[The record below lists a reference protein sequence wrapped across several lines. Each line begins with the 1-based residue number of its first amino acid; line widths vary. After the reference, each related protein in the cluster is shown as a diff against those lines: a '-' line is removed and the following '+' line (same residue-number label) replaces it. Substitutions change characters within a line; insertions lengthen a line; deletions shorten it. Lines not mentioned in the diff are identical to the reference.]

1 MNPNTLPGATRLGAL
16 ALALVTIA
24 ACGSAAADTA
34 DTADTAEPAADTR
47 PSTAPSSDD
56 TASAATASPTPTPT
70 ATATPTTTAPAETGP
85 ISFALPPGTDDPD
98 AILQIGTIADY
109 IAGIT
114 GREVVE
120 ENPAD
125 YMAVVEAMRSGF
137 VDVALMSQFS
147 TALAVQIGAVAPL
160 VVWEA
165 EQLPASLCLVDA
177 DGPIQ
182 TLEDFRDGQIAFVDP
197 GSTTGHFMPRS
208 MLTQAGLE
216 FDEDY
221 RATFAGGHDTALL
234 ALLNGTV
241 DMACTARQLV
251 PIFEDAG
258 IIPPGELRVVAE
270 TDPIPIGISIVT
282 RVDLDEPTREL
293 LAAELPDTLMA
304 DESIGDLFGGSLD
317 YIVDPGADVY
327 QPLIQVARD
336 AGIDLEDLR

>member
-1 MNPNTLPGATRLGAL
+1 MTKPHTRPNIARLSVA
-16 ALALVTIA
+16 AIALVALA
-24 ACGSAAADTA
+24 ACGSTV
-34 DTADTAEPAADTR
+34 AETTDVVAPAPTDSPDPTS
-47 PSTAPSSDD
+47 STGDAE
-56 TASAATASPTPTPT
+56 AATTSAPT
-70 ATATPTTTAPAETGP
+70 TPTTEAPVETGP
-85 ISFALPPGTDDPD
+85 ISFALPPGTDDPE

-147 TALAVQIGAVAPL
+147 TALAIKIGAVSPL

-182 TLEDFRDGQIAFVDP
+182 TLEDFRGGQIAFVDP

-221 RATFAGGHDTALL
+221 RSTFAGGHDTAIL

-241 DMACTARQLV
+241 DMACTARQLL
-251 PIFEDAG
+251 PIFEEAG
-258 IIPPGELRVVAE
+258 LIPPGELRVVAE

-282 RVDLDEPTREL
+282 RVDLDERTREL
-293 LAAELPDTLMA
+293 LAAELPDALMA
-304 DESIGDLFGGSLD
+304 DETIGNLFGGSTD
-317 YIVDPGADVY
+317 YIVNPGFEVY
-327 QPLIQVARD
+327 EPLIQVAQD
-336 AGIDLEDLR
+336 AGINLEDLG

>member
-1 MNPNTLPGATRLGAL
+1 MNPNHRPRALRVGAL
-16 ALALVTIA
+16 ALALVTVA
-24 ACGSAAADTA
+24 ACGS
-34 DTADTAEPAADTR
+34 DTAEDAANSSGPA
-47 PSTAPSSDD
+47 SVAPSSTEPSDD
-56 TASAATASPTPTPT
+56 ANSSPT
-70 ATATPTTTAPAETGP
+70 TATPTTATPTTEAPAETGP

-109 IAGIT
+109 ISGIT

-125 YMAVVEAMRSGF
+125 YMAVVEAIRSGF

-147 TALAVQIGAVAPL
+147 TALAVQIDAVAPL

-182 TLEDFRDGQIAFVDP
+182 TLDDFRGGQIAFVDP

-293 LAAELPDTLMA
+293 LAAELPAALMA
-304 DESIGDLFGGSLD
+304 DESLADLFGGSD
-317 YIVDPGADVY
+317 EYIVDPSDDVY
-327 QPLIQVARD
+327 APLIDVARD
-336 AGIDLEDLR
+336 AGIDLADLG